1 MLRETGRVVA
11 IADDAVWVE
20 TVRSSACGRCAAR
33 AGCGH
38 GAVASSGSSTGLIR
52 ALESSD
58 VAARDCAVGDEV
70 AIELPEEAVL
80 QGSLLVYGLPL
91 ISGITLALL
100 AQTHS
105 EPLAILG
112 FVFGLSAGFAVI
124 RWLPALQHRQEQFEP
139 RLADVRKPTQSVIAR
154 A

>member
-11 IADDAVWVE
+11 VDDGAVWVE

-38 GAVASSGSSTGLIR
+38 GALARTGSAKGLIR
-52 ALESSD
+52 ALESPQ
-58 VAARDCAVGDEV
+58 VPARDCAVGDEV

-80 QGSLLVYGLPL
+80 QGSLLVYGVPL
-91 ISGITLALL
+91 MVGIVAALL
-100 AQTHS
+100 VQSYS
-105 EPLAILG
+105 EPWAPAG
-112 FVFGLSAGFAVI
+112 FVMGLAAGFAAI
-124 RWLPALQHRQEQFEP
+124 RWLPLLQHRQEQFEP
-139 RLADVRKPTQSVIAR
+139 RLADVRKSSQSVIAR